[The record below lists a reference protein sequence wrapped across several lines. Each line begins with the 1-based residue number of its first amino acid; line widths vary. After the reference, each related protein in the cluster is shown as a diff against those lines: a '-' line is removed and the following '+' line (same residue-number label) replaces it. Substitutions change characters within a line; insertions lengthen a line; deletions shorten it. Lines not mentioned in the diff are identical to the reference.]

1 MSSKVF
7 DRDHVH
13 RGSVTALNFAQGLSL
28 KRASINA
35 GAVSA
40 KLPAAVRSVEDL
52 LRRNADAKRILSG
65 EKPLEKRSAWHR
77 VRDATDV
84 GIPDVHTH
92 RIGGAVDDADIDRNR
107 WSASLRL
114 RRHPET
120 VSSVASQLQFRE
132 NLRKGRCRASESR
145 AKFEKKFD
153 EFKRQGP
160 TKTTRPHGAAFRN
173 EFQMLGDDVATTSTV
188 VEVREPKD
196 PEPEPDRHRRRKSR
210 PSTAPRAG
218 RRAFVEE
225 PRSAFDTSAP
235 AERPTSAPA
244 VRGPRT

>member
-65 EKPLEKRSAWHR
+65 EKQLEKRSAWHR

-84 GIPDVHTH
+84 GIPDVDL
-92 RIGGAVDDADIDRNR
+92 RIFAM
-107 WSASLRL
+107 
-114 RRHPET
+114 
-120 VSSVASQLQFRE
+120 QLQHFLDR
-132 NLRKGRCRASESR
+132 LMQSA
-145 AKFEKKFD
+145 
-153 EFKRQGP
+153 
-160 TKTTRPHGAAFRN
+160 RPLDGGEIVDFFVCLLPRVV
-173 EFQMLGDDVATTSTV
+173 DVHSV
-188 VEVREPKD
+188 N
-196 PEPEPDRHRRRKSR
+196 
-210 PSTAPRAG
+210 
-218 RRAFVEE
+218 
-225 PRSAFDTSAP
+225 
-235 AERPTSAPA
+235 
-244 VRGPRT
+244 

>member
-84 GIPDVHTH
+84 GI
-92 RIGGAVDDADIDRNR
+92 RAAK
-107 WSASLRL
+107 RL
-114 RRHPET
+114 R
-120 VSSVASQLQFRE
+120 
-132 NLRKGRCRASESR
+132 
-145 AKFEKKFD
+145 
-153 EFKRQGP
+153 
-160 TKTTRPHGAAFRN
+160 
-173 EFQMLGDDVATTSTV
+173 
-188 VEVREPKD
+188 
-196 PEPEPDRHRRRKSR
+196 SR
-210 PSTAPRAG
+210 PFSTRFG
-218 RRAFVEE
+218 
-225 PRSAFDTSAP
+225 
-235 AERPTSAPA
+235 
-244 VRGPRT
+244 

>member
-65 EKPLEKRSAWHR
+65 EKQVEKRSAWRR

-84 GIPDVHTH
+84 GIRAAKGCEIPNFS
-92 RIGGAVDDADIDRNR
+92 AVFHSFRLIFGRAIISWNAPEA
-107 WSASLRL
+107 WMLSL
-114 RRHPET
+114 E
-120 VSSVASQLQFRE
+120 
-132 NLRKGRCRASESR
+132 RAR
-145 AKFEKKFD
+145 
-153 EFKRQGP
+153 
-160 TKTTRPHGAAFRN
+160 
-173 EFQMLGDDVATTSTV
+173 
-188 VEVREPKD
+188 
-196 PEPEPDRHRRRKSR
+196 
-210 PSTAPRAG
+210 
-218 RRAFVEE
+218 
-225 PRSAFDTSAP
+225 
-235 AERPTSAPA
+235 AERS
-244 VRGPRT
+244 R